1 MAQCIEVIRFT
12 PKPGSEGALLELR
25 DEMLADIRSKH
36 DGLLR
41 AEMNKLDDETY
52 IDVLLWE
59 SKDHA
64 DKANADHENIPG
76 FVAWVSNVGEVQAF
90 EMTEVLHAG

>member
-1 MAQCIEVIRFT
+1 MAQCLEVIRYT
-12 PKPGSEGALLELR
+12 PKPGGEDALLELR
-25 DEMLADIRSKH
+25 DQMLADIRSKH

-41 AEMNKLDDETY
+41 AEMSKLDDETY

-64 DKANADHENIPG
+64 DKANADHENIEG
-76 FVAWVSNVGEVQAF
+76 FVAWVGNVGEVQAF
-90 EMTEVLHAG
+90 EATEVLHAG